1 MENFIVSARKYR
13 PQEFD
18 TVVGQSHITDTL
30 EHAIEESQLAQ
41 ALLFCGPRGVGK
53 TTCARI
59 LARKINEK
67 DGSVSEDG
75 FAYNIYELDA
85 ASNNSV
91 DDIRELI
98 DQVRF
103 APQVGKY
110 KVYIIDEVHML
121 SSAAF
126 NAFLKTLEEPP
137 AHAIFIL
144 ATTEKHKIIPTILSR
159 CQIYDFKRIVIE
171 DIQNHLRNIAQ
182 KENIQYEDDA
192 LYLIAQKADGALR
205 DALSIFDRLSTF
217 SQKNITLA
225 KAAEVL
231 NILDYDQYL
240 NIVDLAKEN
249 KIPEVLFAFNEIV
262 KKGFDPHIFIAGL
275 GNHFRDLMMAQ
286 NASTI
291 DLIEVGEKTKSK
303 FIEQGQKWAAQQLI
317 DGIEICNH
325 ADINYK
331 NSKNPRLTVEI
342 ALMQLAS
349 LTANLGDTKKKKFL
363 ILAPFLSEKQEVKI
377 PEKTPEKKEVK
388 AEQKPAALEQVE
400 ETLVTKTTRPL
411 SRPGISS
418 GFSINSFLNKED
430 KVETTEDV
438 VVKTEH
444 LPQNHF
450 TDTDLQMEW
459 KIMLKQL
466 QVKNN
471 FVFNAVKTFKLEK
484 AAENKIKVLFP
495 SDSAKVEFDKISGE
509 FFNHFKRKIQN
520 HRIEVEY
527 VRDVENLKIEVV
539 TKRKMF
545 EKMIE
550 KNPLLKDLDDLMK
563 FDLT

>member
-1 MENFIVSARKYR
+1 M
-13 PQEFD
+13 
-18 TVVGQSHITDTL
+18 
-30 EHAIEESQLAQ
+30 
-41 ALLFCGPRGVGK
+41 
-53 TTCARI
+53 
-59 LARKINEK
+59 
-67 DGSVSEDG
+67 
-75 FAYNIYELDA
+75 
-85 ASNNSV
+85 
-91 DDIRELI
+91 
-98 DQVRF
+98 
-103 APQVGKY
+103 
-110 KVYIIDEVHML
+110 
-121 SSAAF
+121 
-126 NAFLKTLEEPP
+126 
-137 AHAIFIL
+137 
-144 ATTEKHKIIPTILSR
+144 
-159 CQIYDFKRIVIE
+159 
-171 DIQNHLRNIAQ
+171 
-182 KENIQYEDDA
+182 
-192 LYLIAQKADGALR
+192 
-205 DALSIFDRLSTF
+205 
-217 SQKNITLA
+217 
-225 KAAEVL
+225 
-231 NILDYDQYL
+231 
-240 NIVDLAKEN
+240 
-249 KIPEVLFAFNEIV
+249 
-262 KKGFDPHIFIAGL
+262 
-275 GNHFRDLMMAQ
+275 
-286 NASTI
+286 
-291 DLIEVGEKTKSK
+291 
-303 FIEQGQKWAAQQLI
+303 
-317 DGIEICNH
+317 
-325 ADINYK
+325 
-331 NSKNPRLTVEI
+331 
-342 ALMQLAS
+342 
-349 LTANLGDTKKKKFL
+349 
-363 ILAPFLSEKQEVKI
+363 KI